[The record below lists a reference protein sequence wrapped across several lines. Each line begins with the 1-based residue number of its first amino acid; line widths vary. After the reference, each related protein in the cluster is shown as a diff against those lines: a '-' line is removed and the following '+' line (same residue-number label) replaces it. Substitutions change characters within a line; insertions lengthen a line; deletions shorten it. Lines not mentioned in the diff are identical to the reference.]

1 MKTPQQKILCLSVLA
16 LFAVLAAVWLTV
28 YVLSGVSEA
37 IALNGRVLMGIR
49 KEWLLDGSPESPRIE
64 KYVAHATDP
73 SRFFVSTNSYV
84 ISGQTLQSLF
94 GMNDP
99 RFEGKGMLVISR
111 DGELIWVDA
120 AKPPK
125 LIKLKR

>member
-1 MKTPQQKILCLSVLA
+1 MKTPKQRAGCLSVFA
-16 LFAVLAAVWLTV
+16 LFAVLAIVCLTV

-37 IALNGRVLMGIR
+37 IALNGPLLMGVR
-49 KEWLLDGSPESPRIE
+49 KEWLLKGSPEPPRIE

-73 SRFFVSTNSYV
+73 KRFFVSTNVYT
-84 ISGQTLQSLF
+84 ISGQTFQSLF

-111 DGELIWVDA
+111 DGTLIWVDA
-120 AKPPK
+120 KKPPK
-125 LIKLKR
+125 LVKLKR